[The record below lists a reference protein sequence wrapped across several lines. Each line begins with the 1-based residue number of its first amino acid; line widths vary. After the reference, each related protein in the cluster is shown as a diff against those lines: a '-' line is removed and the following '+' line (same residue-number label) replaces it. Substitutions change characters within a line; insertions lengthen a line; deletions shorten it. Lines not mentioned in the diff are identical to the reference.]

1 MDTNTKQAIV
11 VGIDGSANSEAALE
25 WAVAEA
31 SRRKLRLIH
40 FCAGIRSLP
49 GGEAVYYDAEMFAAS
64 TREALAHAHEHLA
77 VAVSRA
83 AEISP
88 ELSVTIEGVAD
99 FPAGGL
105 VELSSRADTVV
116 VGRSSHSRPV
126 GAALGSV
133 ALQVLTHARCPVVVV
148 HKASGDLDVTAGVVV
163 GVDGSAVSELAV
175 GYAFEQAASRG
186 VPLDVVHA
194 WWVTGLGGLTQD
206 IKSDMVTHQ
215 RLAVSETLAGWA
227 ERYPD
232 VEVRTSLPLGPTV
245 QTLTEAAKTAEL
257 LVVGSRGRGGF
268 ASLLLGSVS
277 QGVLQHAACTV
288 AVVRARSV
296 DAATT

>member
-206 IKSDMVTHQ
+206 IKSDMVTLSPPAGEAPTG
-215 RLAVSETLAGWA
+215 RETVRCA
-227 ERYPD
+227 EQDLRPRGLD
-232 VEVRTSLPLGPTV
+232 HARR
-245 QTLTEAAKTAEL
+245 QH
-257 LVVGSRGRGGF
+257 RGRHDHRRT
-268 ASLLLGSVS
+268 
-277 QGVLQHAACTV
+277 VLDEERRRHP
-288 AVVRARSV
+288 RP
-296 DAATT
+296 